1 MKTNI
6 KLKNG
11 QTLEII
17 QDEFGESP
25 REWDNI
31 CEMICFHKR
40 YDLGDKHNIKS
51 HDYSSWEEMIDANS
65 LPSDIVVPLY
75 FYDHGGIAISTS
87 PFSCPWDSGQIGFA
101 IIPVNKIVL
110 EYGDDSDISR
120 ANARRVLQGEVNTYN
135 QYLQGEVFGYVLKDE
150 AGEEIDSCWGFFGY
164 DPTTN
169 GIFDNLG
176 LGQEDVA

>member
-1 MKTNI
+1 MTEI

-17 QDEFGESP
+17 QDEYGESP

-31 CEMICFHKR
+31 CEMICFHNR
-40 YDLGDKHNIKS
+40 YSLGDKTDINPS
-51 HDYSSWEEMIDANS
+51 DYNSWEEMIDANS

-75 FYDHGGIAISTS
+75 LYDHGSLSISTA
-87 PFSCPWDSGQIGFA
+87 PFSCSWDSGQVGFA

-120 ANARRVLQGEVNTYN
+120 ALARKCLEAEIETYN
-135 QYLQGEVFGYVLKDE
+135 QYLQGEIYGYVLKDE
-150 AGEEIDSCWGFFGY
+150 NNEEIDSCWGFYGY

-169 GIFDNLG
+169 GIFDQLDI
-176 LGQEDVA
+176 GQEEVA